1 MISKQLAKGLI
12 FGCIA
17 AFFYGLNPLFTL
29 PLYQIGLT
37 ADAVLFYRFFVAS
50 LILAAIMYQQKI
62 SFALT
67 KKELL
72 TLLLVGVTFAV
83 SSLTLF
89 VSYQLIEAGIA
100 STILFIYP
108 LLVAIIMVLFF
119 HERLNLITMLA
130 ITLVIFGVSLLYQ
143 NDNGTSLDPFG
154 VFLVFISAL
163 TYAIYII
170 AVERSPLHNIPVIKL
185 TFYGLLF
192 GSLVFF
198 IRLDFGT
205 ALPMDFT
212 PTLIF
217 NVLGLA
223 VFTTIVSLILM
234 NHSIQMI
241 GPTTA
246 SIIGALEPIT
256 ALLVG
261 VLIFNEQMTARIFLG
276 IVLILSAIIL
286 TVSGKEILHFLF
298 GRHHYFR
305 FKH

>member
-12 FGCIA
+12 FGCTA

-37 ADAVLFYRFFVAS
+37 PDAVLFYRFSVAS
-50 LILAAIMYQQKI
+50 AILAVIMYQQKI
-62 SFALT
+62 SFALN
-67 KKELL
+67 KKEFL
-72 TLLLVGVTFAV
+72 TLLLVGVIFAA

-89 VSYQLIEAGIA
+89 VSYQLIEAGIT

-108 LLVAIIMVLFF
+108 LLVALIMVLFF
-119 HERLNLITMLA
+119 HEHLNLLTMLA

-143 NDNGTSLDPFG
+143 NDNGTSLNPLG
-154 VFLVFISAL
+154 VLLVFISAL

-185 TFYGLLF
+185 TFYGLFF
-192 GSLVFF
+192 GAFVFLA
-198 IRLDFGT
+198 RLDFGA
-205 ALPMDFT
+205 ALPTDFS
-212 PTLIF
+212 PTLLF
-217 NVLGLA
+217 NVLGLS
-223 VFTTIVSLILM
+223 VFTTIISLVLM

-276 IVLILSAIIL
+276 IILILSAIIL

-298 GRHHYFR
+298 GRHHHFR